1 MVIVELVAARRSWHL
16 TPGGAVRPE
25 WSARESLVVG
35 VRAAS
40 DEIGLGEAAPLPGM
54 SRDALAD
61 VERSCASFAGR
72 IPVHVESPA
81 QVADL
86 VAAVDAPAARFAL
99 ETALL
104 CALAQR
110 ARTSLAY
117 VLAAA
122 PQHDMTRTLVV
133 DSDGDPRLAT
143 ARCVKIKLGRP
154 ATAADLLRV
163 VRIARAAPAARLRFD
178 ANRGWPR
185 GDTPALLLAVA
196 DALGAEVARVDYVEE
211 PCALAHELLVE
222 PLPLP
227 IALDESL
234 IELPTAVLETS
245 LASGRLAALV
255 LKPTLL
261 GGLGRCLE
269 LAALARSYGVAAIA
283 SHALEGAIGRAACVQ
298 FARALG
304 GTQAHGVDA

>member
-1 MVIVELVAARRSWHL
+1 MVIIELVAAARSWHL
-16 TPGGAVRPE
+16 TPGGAVRPQ
-25 WSARESLVVG
+25 WNARESLVVG

-40 DEIGLGEAAPLPGM
+40 GEIGIGEAAPLPGM
-54 SRDALAD
+54 SRDTLAD
-61 VERSCASFAGR
+61 VDRSCASFTER
-72 IPVHVESPA
+72 IPLHVESPA
-81 QVADL
+81 QVAGV
-86 VAAVDAPAARFAL
+86 VATVDAPAARFAL

-104 CALAQR
+104 AALAQR

-122 PQHDMTRTLVV
+122 PQHDVTRAIVV
-133 DSDGDPRLAT
+133 DSDGDPRLTT

-154 ATAADLLRV
+154 ATAADLMRV

-185 GDTPALLLAVA
+185 DVTPGLLRAIA
-196 DALGAEVARVDYVEE
+196 AALGADAARVDYVEE

-234 IELPTAVLETS
+234 IELPVVVLDTA

-261 GGLGRCLE
+261 GGLGRCIE

-283 SHALEGAIGRAACVQ
+283 SHALESSIGRAACTQ
-298 FARALG
+298 LARALG
-304 GTQAHGVDA
+304 GTHAHGVDA